1 MDLFDLDMAIKRFR
15 ARDHA
20 QYEHFQ
26 ELIEATRD
34 ACKRNPDIIETAISM
49 IENS

>member
-1 MDLFDLDMAIKRFR
+1 VDLFDLDMAIKRFR

-20 QYEHFQ
+20 QFEHFMDLV
-26 ELIEATRD
+26 EDVREACR
-34 ACKRNPDIIETAISM
+34 RNPDIIENAIYM